1 MAVEDGRSSV
11 TLVVLLQMGDRA
23 VKVTPAHWLSPVF
36 RVSIRQP
43 AGVPPLTPDDA
54 SPFAAPGAFGPF
66 RVMHQIGVGVLGP
79 VFRTYEPSEDRLVA
93 VKAFHLDITPEQA
106 RTLIEALERLI
117 AIEPAHPGVVAP
129 LAVGLENDVPYL
141 AQEYVAAESLD
152 VAIRHY
158 SPASIETALPFIR
171 QMAAAIDVA
180 HAGGV
185 VHGALHL
192 RDIFVTPDEA
202 RVTGFGIVTALEEI
216 GLAGPIRRPYTAPE
230 VITGQEWGAAADR
243 FALAAIAYELLTGR
257 RAAGTG
263 DQVTERIR
271 SIDGVS
277 DPEHLEEVFATA
289 LADDPED
296 RYSSGSRFVSALE
309 FGAGEGP
316 GDVVSVESE
325 GEVHRDTAPLDLLA
339 GLELRHQD
347 SAADQMLDSVEQLES
362 TARDD
367 DDDDDNDDNDDNDDA
382 DATGGVDAHDVTDD
396 DTDDSATLPADLVV
410 EPHVSALDFDESE
423 PDAQP
428 SVDAALTEDEEAR
441 AEELRF
447 QADEFPDDGAVPL
460 DADGHGDNAA
470 GDRADLEVIGYPTVS
485 DDRYVVDDQ
494 DDQDDDDSD
503 NNDDYPDAIQNP
515 PPQTDEVY
523 NRRSVWSRGIVPVLA
538 IALVVGSVA
547 YFLGVAL
554 APNDGPTDQVLETPS
569 ASPNTADTADQEDP
583 GALVNREL
591 SDELVAAGAGAPAR
605 DAAGG
610 APARASNPAAE
621 ASSDTRTA
629 AASVS
634 DTDPVTRPAQ
644 EAPPVRSPS
653 AVAEEMDQPGTR
665 TVRLPTPRAAVSPAL
680 PEVSP
685 RTGWLLV
692 RTDPPGATVTL
703 DGVGRG
709 QTPLSLRDVSFGT
722 HRLEVSHAGFGTV
735 QREVTVNEQET
746 IVPVGVRLTPAR
758 RPAVAA
764 GDAAQMGSLSVQ
776 SRPPGAQ
783 VTVGGTLVGV
793 TPLVVTLPVGRHQ
806 VLIQGDGYQAWMTS
820 AEVTMSER
828 AQVNAS
834 LERLTR

>member
-1 MAVEDGRSSV
+1 
-11 TLVVLLQMGDRA
+11 
-23 VKVTPAHWLSPVF
+23 
-36 RVSIRQP
+36 
-43 AGVPPLTPDDA
+43 
-54 SPFAAPGAFGPF
+54 
-66 RVMHQIGVGVLGP
+66 MHQIGVGVLGP

-117 AIEPAHPGVVAP
+117 ATEPAHSGVVAP
-129 LAVGLENDVPYL
+129 LAVGLEDDVPYL

-171 QMAAAIDVA
+171 QMAAAIDGV

-230 VITGQEWGAAADR
+230 VITGREWGAAADR
-243 FALAAIAYELLTGR
+243 FTLAAIAYELLTGR

-296 RYSSGSRFVSALE
+296 RYSSGSRFASALE
-309 FGAGEGP
+309 FGAGEES
-316 GDVVSVESE
+316 GDVISVESE
-325 GEVHRDTAPLDLLA
+325 GEADRDTAPLDLLA

-347 SAADQMLDSVEQLES
+347 LAADQMLDSVEQLES
-362 TARDD
+362 TARHDD
-367 DDDDDNDDNDDNDDA
+367 DDNDDNDDA
-382 DATGGVDAHDVTDD
+382 DATGGVDAHDVNDD
-396 DTDDSATLPADLVV
+396 DIDDGATLPADLVV

-428 SVDAALTEDEEAR
+428 SVDAALTEDEEAS

-460 DADGHGDNAA
+460 EADGHGDNAA
-470 GDRADLEVIGYPTVS
+470 GDRADLEVIGSPTVS
-485 DDRYVVDDQ
+485 DDRYVVENQDDQ

-503 NNDDYPDAIQNP
+503 NDDDYPDAIQIP
-515 PPQTDEVY
+515 PPRTDEVS
-523 NRRSVWSRGIVPVLA
+523 NRRSVWSRGILPVLA

-569 ASPNTADTADQEDP
+569 ASPNTADRADQQDTE
-583 GALVNREL
+583 ALANREL
-591 SDELVAAGAGAPAR
+591 SEELVAAGAGAPAR

-610 APARASNPAAE
+610 GPARASNPAAE

-653 AVAEEMDQPGTR
+653 AVAQVMDQPGTR
-665 TVRLPTPRAAVSPAL
+665 TVRVPTPRAAASPAL
-680 PEVSP
+680 PEVTP
-685 RTGWLLV
+685 PTGWLLV
-692 RTDPPGATVTL
+692 RTDPAGATVTL

-735 QREVTVNEQET
+735 QREVTVTEQET

-758 RPAVAA
+758 RPSVAA
-764 GDAAQMGSLSVQ
+764 GDASQTGSLAVQ

-783 VTVGGTLVGV
+783 VTVDGTLVGV
-793 TPLVVTLPVGRHQ
+793 TPLVVTLQVGRHQ
-806 VLIQGDGYQAWMTS
+806 VLIQGDGYQTWMTS